1 MAAMVNAN
9 EDIWSTARDY
19 THEWALVDVETSGLR
34 PGRDRVLSVAVAT
47 IAANGRQT
55 GRYETLLD
63 PGCDPGPVHI
73 HGLTRDRLAGAPQFE
88 EVATRLGGLLK
99 GRVLVAHN
107 AQFDY
112 AFLAHEFARARS
124 WLPVSRRLCTLALNR
139 QIAPPTADLRL
150 DTLAAYYSVRQ
161 VRHHDAADDVRV
173 LAGILRASLISA
185 ANLGVPLPLV
195 ACPPRQEYRPRVPK
209 TPCAFRNPGRLRSG
223 EPLVQGMAIAIT
235 GETDISREELIAR
248 SVAAGLNVMTS
259 VSRQTSV
266 LITNDRYSSSAK
278 LRRAVAE
285 GVPLLDERTFV
296 RLLEDV
302 RPGTA
307 VDTSSRPAAR
317 EVAALPGPPSPPP
330 PESSPA
336 DSPSAVRTPP
346 SRPSPRPAG
355 APSPPRAFT
364 LPSSAGESER
374 PLVGRRVLVLGGRHD
389 EAAAARVRI
398 VELGASAA
406 VNLSA
411 RVTDVLCL
419 RDGRH
424 DRRMERI
431 RWLGLPLRDAAWLEE
446 PDAAHVPDSGTAPG
460 GPPGQE
466 PGAAKDTPAQE
477 RTVPATVL
485 PRGGVVDLP
494 ATVPPARWTLTAS
507 WAQSTRC
514 EVDVVAFAVDGD
526 EQVPGDDEF
535 VFYGAAENPDGT
547 VRLAAEAPSE
557 QAVTMALTGLLP
569 GIRKIVIAAAID
581 GAATFGDVGPIEI
594 VAAPGADA
602 PPVAQATLDAA
613 TTERTLLLAEVYRRA
628 DNWRLR
634 AVGQGY
640 DHDLATLAGSYGVD
654 IED

>member
-1 MAAMVNAN
+1 MTTKVN
-9 EDIWSTARDY
+9 EDVWSTDPGYAHD
-19 THEWALVDVETSGLR
+19 WALLDVETSGLR
-34 PGRDRVLSVAVAT
+34 PGQDRVLSVAVAT
-47 IAANGRQT
+47 IDPKGRRT
-55 GRYETLLD
+55 GTYETLLD
-63 PGCDPGPVHI
+63 PGCDPGPVHV
-73 HGLTRDRLAGAPQFE
+73 HGLTHDRLAGAPKFE
-88 EVATRLGGLLK
+88 EVATRLSGLLE

-112 AFLAHEFARARS
+112 NFLAHEFARARS

-150 DTLAAYYSVRQ
+150 DTLAAYYGVRQ
-161 VRHHDAADDVRV
+161 MRPHDAGDDVRV
-173 LAGILRASLISA
+173 LAGILRGSLVSA
-185 ANLGVPLPLV
+185 AGLGVPLPLV

-209 TPCAFRNPGRLRSG
+209 TPCAFGNPGRLTDG
-223 EPLVQGMAIAIT
+223 APLVQGMKIAIT

-259 VSRQTSV
+259 VSRHTSALV
-266 LITNDRYSSSAK
+266 TNDRDTSSAK

-285 GVPLLDERTFV
+285 GVPLLDEHTYV
-296 RLLEDV
+296 RLLGDV
-302 RPGTA
+302 RPGRA
-307 VDTSSRPAAR
+307 PGAAPMPASPEAG
-317 EVAALPGPPSPPP
+317 ALPGPSSPPSPEPLPAVSRSPVLAPP
-330 PESSPA
+330 VPPA
-336 DSPSAVRTPP
+336 RSAGEAALPSATRTPP
-346 SRPSPRPAG
+346 GTGG
-355 APSPPRAFT
+355 AHK
-364 LPSSAGESER
+364 
-374 PLVGRRVLVLGGRHD
+374 PLAGRRVLVLGGRHD

-431 RWLGLPLRDAAWLEE
+431 RSLGLPLHSVDWLAA
-446 PDAAHVPDSGTAPG
+446 PDSGPVPDPGLALSRLLGQVPEVVTAD
-460 GPPGQE
+460 
-466 PGAAKDTPAQE
+466 AHTQE
-477 RTVPATVL
+477 RPALAAVL

-494 ATVPPARWTLTAS
+494 ATVQRAGWSLTAS
-507 WAQSTRC
+507 WAQSTPC

-526 EQVPGDDEF
+526 EQVPGDDQF

-557 QAVTMALTGLLP
+557 QAVTMDLVGLRP

-594 VAAPGADA
+594 VTAPGTAA

-613 TTERTLLLAEVYRRA
+613 TTERTLLLAEIYRRA
-628 DNWRLR
+628 DAWRFR

-640 DHDLATLAGSYGVD
+640 DHGLAALARSYGVD

>member
-1 MAAMVNAN
+1 MTTNVSVH
-9 EDIWSTARDY
+9 EGIWSTDPDY
-19 THEWALVDVETSGLR
+19 THEWALLDVETSGLR
-34 PGRDRVLSVAVAT
+34 PGQDRVLSVAVAT
-47 IAANGRQT
+47 IDPKGRRT
-55 GRYETLLD
+55 GTYETLLD

-73 HGLTRDRLAGAPQFE
+73 HGLTHERLAGAPKFE
-88 EVATRLGGLLK
+88 EVATRLSGLLE

-112 AFLAHEFARARS
+112 DFLAHEFARARS
-124 WLPVSRRLCTLALNR
+124 WLPVSRRLCTVALNR

-150 DTLAAYYSVRQ
+150 DTLAAYYGVRQ
-161 VRHHDAADDVRV
+161 MRPHDAGDDVRV
-173 LAGILRASLISA
+173 LAGILRGSLVSA
-185 ANLGVPLPLV
+185 ASLGVPLPLV

-209 TPCAFRNPGRLRSG
+209 TPCAYGNPGRLADG
-223 EPLVQGMAIAIT
+223 APLVQGMKIAIT

-259 VSRQTSV
+259 VSRHTSALV
-266 LITNDRYSSSAK
+266 TNDRDTASAK

-285 GVPLLDERTFV
+285 GVPLLDERTYV
-296 RLLEDV
+296 HLLDDV
-302 RPGTA
+302 RPGKALTA
-307 VDTSSRPAAR
+307 PSMPAPPEAP
-317 EVAALPGPPSPPP
+317 ALPGPSSPPP
-330 PESSPA
+330 PEPLPAADPSPA
-336 DSPSAVRTPP
+336 ATPSVPP
-346 SRPSPRPAG
+346 AR
-355 APSPPRAFT
+355 
-364 LPSSAGESER
+364 SAGEAAPPGAFTQGEDR

-389 EAAAARVRI
+389 EAAAARVRV

-431 RWLGLPLRDAAWLEE
+431 RALGLPLHNADWLAA
-446 PDAAHVPDSGTAPG
+446 PDVGPVPDPG
-460 GPPGQE
+460 LILSRLLGQE
-466 PGAAKDTPAQE
+466 PELAEEANAPERPAP
-477 RTVPATVL
+477 TAVL

-494 ATVPPARWTLTAS
+494 AAVLRARWSLTAS
-507 WAQSTRC
+507 WAQSTPC

-526 EQVPGDDEF
+526 EQVPGDDQF

-557 QAVTMALTGLLP
+557 QAVTMDLAGLQP

-581 GAATFGDVGPIEI
+581 GEATFGDVGPIEI
-594 VAAPGADA
+594 VTAPGTEA

-628 DNWRLR
+628 DAWRFR

-640 DHDLATLAGSYGVD
+640 DHGLAALARSYGVD